1 MHAALVI
8 MAAGIGSRYGGS
20 KQTDGVGPHGE
31 ILMEYGVYDAVRAG
45 FDKVVF
51 IIKPDMRE
59 LMERLCG
66 NMASRL
72 HTADGRPVEVR
83 YAYQDDTTLPAWY
96 TKPAGRTKPFGT
108 AHAVLCT
115 RDIVHEP
122 FCVINADYGADA
134 YRTIYAELQR
144 LPETGAAAMVGYLLK
159 NTVTAHGTVSRG
171 VCHVKDGY
179 LSDIRETLKIALLQ
193 DGVIRDEDTGA
204 VLDGDTVVSM
214 NFWGFAPSVF
224 DALETYFHDFLR
236 SEAGQSVKA
245 ECLLPTMV
253 GDLAA
258 VLLAGIIVGA
268 IFIIKGCKK
277 DDAPADDAQNTNQP
291 VDNVGD
297 TTTPDNVIVDD
308 ELLTLVN
315 PWNPLPDDWTVDLV
329 TLDDGHRVDSRC
341 YEAYMEMINA
351 CKAAGYSPVNCSS
364 YRTQETQQSL
374 YDNKVQ
380 RLISSGMSEEE
391 AKTEA
396 AKAVAI
402 PGTSEHQLGLAVD
415 LVDANMQDLTSAQ
428 ESTETQKWLMANSWR
443 YGFIHRYPNGKTD
456 ITGIIYEPWHYRYVG
471 KDAAQEIFNRD
482 ITLEEYL
489 GKTEH

>member
-1 MHAALVI
+1 MDYERERRRQK
-8 MAAGIGSRYGGS
+8 RYR
-20 KQTDGVGPHGE
+20 E
-31 ILMEYGVYDAVRAG
+31 AMRNR
-45 FDKVVF
+45 
-51 IIKPDMRE
+51 II
-59 LMERLCG
+59 
-66 NMASRL
+66 
-72 HTADGRPVEVR
+72 
-83 YAYQDDTTLPAWY
+83 
-96 TKPAGRTKPFGT
+96 
-108 AHAVLCT
+108 
-115 RDIVHEP
+115 
-122 FCVINADYGADA
+122 
-134 YRTIYAELQR
+134 
-144 LPETGAAAMVGYLLK
+144 
-159 NTVTAHGTVSRG
+159 
-171 VCHVKDGY
+171 
-179 LSDIRETLKIALLQ
+179 
-193 DGVIRDEDTGA
+193 
-204 VLDGDTVVSM
+204 
-214 NFWGFAPSVF
+214 
-224 DALETYFHDFLR
+224 
-236 SEAGQSVKA
+236 
-245 ECLLPTMV
+245 
-253 GDLAA
+253 AA

-277 DDAPADDAQNTNQP
+277 DDAPADDTQNTNQP

-297 TTTPDNVIVDD
+297 TTTPDDGVIVDD

>member
-1 MHAALVI
+1 MDYERERRRQK
-8 MAAGIGSRYGGS
+8 RYR
-20 KQTDGVGPHGE
+20 E
-31 ILMEYGVYDAVRAG
+31 AMRNR
-45 FDKVVF
+45 
-51 IIKPDMRE
+51 II
-59 LMERLCG
+59 
-66 NMASRL
+66 
-72 HTADGRPVEVR
+72 
-83 YAYQDDTTLPAWY
+83 
-96 TKPAGRTKPFGT
+96 
-108 AHAVLCT
+108 
-115 RDIVHEP
+115 
-122 FCVINADYGADA
+122 
-134 YRTIYAELQR
+134 
-144 LPETGAAAMVGYLLK
+144 
-159 NTVTAHGTVSRG
+159 
-171 VCHVKDGY
+171 
-179 LSDIRETLKIALLQ
+179 
-193 DGVIRDEDTGA
+193 
-204 VLDGDTVVSM
+204 
-214 NFWGFAPSVF
+214 
-224 DALETYFHDFLR
+224 
-236 SEAGQSVKA
+236 
-245 ECLLPTMV
+245 
-253 GDLAA
+253 AA

-277 DDAPADDAQNTNQP
+277 DDAPVDEDQNQP
-291 VDNVGD
+291 AADVMKPVDD
-297 TTTPDNVIVDD
+297 QPKVDD

-364 YRTQETQQSL
+364 YRAQETQQSL